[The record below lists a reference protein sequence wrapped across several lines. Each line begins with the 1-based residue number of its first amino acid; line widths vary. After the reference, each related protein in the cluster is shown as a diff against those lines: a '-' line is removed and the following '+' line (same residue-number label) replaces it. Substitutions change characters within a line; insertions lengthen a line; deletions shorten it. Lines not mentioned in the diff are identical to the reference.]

1 MGSQQYRRGTR
12 GQNPSRAVAP
22 YKSTSNRGSEVWD
35 WSCRSSLVRTEKAAR
50 LVTQP
55 IINLVPGRLR
65 QREKKIKDQP
75 RLHRETLFKKK
86 NL

>member
-1 MGSQQYRRGTR
+1 M
-12 GQNPSRAVAP
+12 
-22 YKSTSNRGSEVWD
+22 WD

-86 NL
+86 SLEDFFCVFTIFTIRARFDSVHF